1 MPKTTLP
8 KLPLRTEKGALLKP
22 KSMRDCRFPRTVARV
37 SWDAGLQRWITTV
50 GGQVVGTGATRKD
63 QVDAARI
70 ALRALWNDHG
80 IPGQLWVQN
89 RKTGRFSKAEATYGL
104 DPRGSKG

>member
-8 KLPLRTEKGALLKP
+8 LRDDQGNLDRPTSLSG
-22 KSMRDCRFPRTVARV
+22 CRFPRTVARV

-50 GGQVVGTGATRKD
+50 GGQVVGTGTTRKD
-63 QVDAARI
+63 QVDSARI
-70 ALRALWNDHG
+70 ALRTLWTEHG

-89 RKTGRFSKAEATYGL
+89 RKTGWFSKAAEATYGL